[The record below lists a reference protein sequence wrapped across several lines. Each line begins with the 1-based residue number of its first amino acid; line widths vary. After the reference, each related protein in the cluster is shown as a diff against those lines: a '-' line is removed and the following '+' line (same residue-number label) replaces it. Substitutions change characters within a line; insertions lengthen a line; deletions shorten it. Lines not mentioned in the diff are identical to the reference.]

1 MKKMILVL
9 CVLFSA
15 GCQPSTD
22 VAIESTESTAG
33 GQPVKL
39 VSQVVE
45 AACGECK
52 LGMEGNGCD
61 LAVRI
66 DGKDYFVD
74 GSSMSDHGNA
84 HGEDGM
90 CNTVRK
96 AKVTGEVQG
105 DRFVATSFELLPLDG
120 EAENQDEAPH
130 DESVPHT
137 H

>member
-1 MKKMILVL
+1 MRVVFGRLPTL
-9 CVLFSA
+9 D
-15 GCQPSTD
+15 GCRD
-22 VAIESTESTAG
+22 RIYGEHG
-33 GQPVKL
+33 GRAT
-39 VSQVVE
+39 QVVE